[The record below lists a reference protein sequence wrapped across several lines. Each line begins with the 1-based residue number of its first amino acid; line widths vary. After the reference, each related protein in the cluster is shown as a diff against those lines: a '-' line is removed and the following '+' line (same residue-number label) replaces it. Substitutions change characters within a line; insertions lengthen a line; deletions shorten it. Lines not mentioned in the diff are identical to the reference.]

1 MNLKTYL
8 SEHKQVD
15 LARELGV
22 TQGAVHQWA
31 HGLSRVS
38 AERCIQIEK
47 VTNGAVRCEDLRTD
61 VDWQYLRGTKPA
73 VSQQIPTVPAIKTE
87 AVGAQ

>member
-8 SEHKQVD
+8 SGHKQVD
-15 LARELGV
+15 LARQLGV

-31 HGLSRVS
+31 VGLSRPS

-47 VTNGAVRCEDLRTD
+47 ATSGAVRCEDLRPD
-61 VDWQYLRGTKPA
+61 VDWSYLRGTA
-73 VSQQIPTVPAIKTE
+73 SIVA
-87 AVGAQ
+87 AVGRDIEAATAGQGA

>member
-15 LARELGV
+15 LARQLGV

-31 HGLSRVS
+31 VGLSRPS
-38 AERCIQIEK
+38 AERSIEIEK
-47 VTNGAVRCEDLRTD
+47 ATGGAVTCEDLRPD
-61 VDWQYLRGTKPA
+61 VDWAYLRGTAATPGP
-73 VSQQIPTVPAIKTE
+73 VSSDT
-87 AVGAQ
+87 GAAEEGDWV

>member
-8 SEHKQVD
+8 TENKQAD
-15 LARELGV
+15 LARQLGV

-31 HGLSRVS
+31 VGLSRPS

-47 VTNGAVRCEDLRTD
+47 ATARAVRCEDLRPD
-61 VDWQYLRGTKPA
+61 VDWSYLRGTA
-73 VSQQIPTVPAIKTE
+73 SIVA
-87 AVGAQ
+87 AVGRDIETAAAGQGA

>member
-15 LARELGV
+15 LARQLGV

-31 HGLSRVS
+31 AGLSRPS
-38 AERCIQIEK
+38 AERSIEIEK
-47 VTNGAVRCEDLRTD
+47 ATAGAVRCEELRPD
-61 VDWQYLRGTKPA
+61 VDWAYLRGTARKSRRA
-73 VSQQIPTVPAIKTE
+73 AAEAAGEVSHA
-87 AVGAQ
+87 

>member
-15 LARELGV
+15 LARKLGV

-31 HGLSRVS
+31 VGLSRPS
-38 AERCIQIEK
+38 AERSIEIEK
-47 VTNGAVRCEDLRTD
+47 ATSGAVSCEELRPD
-61 VDWQYLRGTKPA
+61 VDWAYLRGTARKPRRA
-73 VSQQIPTVPAIKTE
+73 AAEMAGEVSRA
-87 AVGAQ
+87 

>member
-8 SEHKQVD
+8 SDHKQVD

-31 HGLSRVS
+31 NGLSRVS

-47 VTNGAVRCEDLRTD
+47 ATKGAVRCEDLRPD
-61 VDWQYLRGTKPA
+61 VDWSVLRGTSTKEVA
-73 VSQQIPTVPAIKTE
+73 H
-87 AVGAQ
+87 G